1 MEREPKDDP
10 AVVVSFGVAP
20 TAETRADCIVCTSL
34 DRVAAAAVVVAAVV
48 VVDAAGEPGVVANGD
63 SLARRPAAGEP
74 GTADAAASFRSKA
87 SRALLRWFSL
97 NGEGDAMWLTSDAM
111 LLPIGTGGI
120 SS

>member
-10 AVVVSFGVAP
+10 AVGVSFGVAP

-34 DRVAAAAVVVAAVV
+34 DRVAVVVAAVV